1 LLVVIVFCN
10 SLVNVLLFEKVDV
23 IFTDKD
29 VISAWDFTLTSYATL

>member
-29 VISAWDFTLTSYATL
+29 VISAWDFTFTSYATL